1 MGKRLLIVVDMQK
14 DFIDGSLGTAEAKA
28 IVPRVASRVREYT
41 EAGDEVVF
49 TMDTHFQDYLDTL
62 EGKKLP
68 VSHCQ
73 KGTSGWELCGELAGI
88 VGRRFEKGTFGSL
101 ECMEYAAKG
110 AYASVEL
117 IGLCTDICVISNA
130 VLIKSFT
137 PEIPVLVNAA
147 CCAGVHLLHQDRWLS
162 LELWL

>member
-101 ECMEYAAKG
+101 ECMETAADKT
-110 AYASVEL
+110 VP
-117 IGLCTDICVISNA
+117 T
-130 VLIKSFT
+130 
-137 PEIPVLVNAA
+137 LV
-147 CCAGVHLLHQDRWLS
+147 
-162 LELWL
+162 